1 MFKPTLSS
9 SELSTY
15 LPIHSRLATSRK
27 DIMFFSAKVLYP
39 VFAVFSIAA
48 TAFASPAVAPVS
60 AADLAK
66 RQSTDVV
73 NELQGFQSTVTPL
86 IDQLSMWTTYSIF
99 DGLFP

>member
-1 MFKPTLSS
+1 
-9 SELSTY
+9 
-15 LPIHSRLATSRK
+15 
-27 DIMFFSAKVLYP
+27 MFFSAKVLYP

-48 TAFASPAVAPVS
+48 TAFASPAVAPVG